1 MKKELLNFVN
11 DDKDESR
18 FRLNAISYLKH
29 YTKNAFGKKIDRI
42 TIEFD
47 QIFGHYCSISNNEI
61 ISRDFEGILT
71 ECQEKTEEFL
81 SEVSRI
87 LCREL
92 KAGHNGYERLADII
106 FRLRYLIIQLF
117 SSHNLYCNHIHKHIR
132 KG

>member
-1 MKKELLNFVN
+1 MKKELLKFINSEEDV
-11 DDKDESR
+11 SC

-47 QIFGHYCSISNNEI
+47 QIFGRYCSISNNEI

-81 SEVSRI
+81 NKVSYI

-92 KAGHNGYERLADII
+92 KAGHNGYEHSEFKDAYNTVNAP
-106 FRLRYLIIQLF
+106 FWLRELLEK
-117 SSHNLYCNHIHKHIR
+117 SENKNK
-132 KG
+132 

>member
-47 QIFGHYCSISNNEI
+47 QIFGRYCSISNNEI

-81 SEVSRI
+81 SKVSYI

-92 KAGHNGYERLADII
+92 KAGHNGYEHSKFKDAYNTVNAP
-106 FRLRYLIIQLF
+106 FWLRELLKK
-117 SSHNLYCNHIHKHIR
+117 SENENK
-132 KG
+132 

>member
-92 KAGHNGYERLADII
+92 KAGHNGYERLEFKDACNTINAP
-106 FRLRYLIIQLF
+106 FWLRELLEK
-117 SSHNLYCNHIHKHIR
+117 SENENK
-132 KG
+132 